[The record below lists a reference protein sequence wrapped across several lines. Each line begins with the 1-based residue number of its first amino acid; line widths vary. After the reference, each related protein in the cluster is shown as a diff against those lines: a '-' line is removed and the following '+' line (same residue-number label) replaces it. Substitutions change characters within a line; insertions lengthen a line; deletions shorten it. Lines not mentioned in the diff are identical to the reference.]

1 MVSLSSSVSVF
12 SDGSLQVVHP
22 SVIAPPT
29 MQHFRVPH
37 DVERVDWNAKDYR
50 YRGNVD
56 AYKGD
61 LTGGEPRKIYGIDPA
76 TGLPVRILK
85 PFPEV
90 YRLKIDH
97 QTIINCAWQH
107 LWRALNPNLDNGKW
121 STLLG
126 NKLAWTNGTGF
137 PGHWNCIT
145 GEDAGLPLPRFD
157 APRICGGA
165 VVTGR
170 VEGSRL
176 WIDTML
182 VNNPPPPAPDAL
194 SYFGTSVS
202 PDGSVNLIK
211 RFGIDGSYRP
221 VRVPLVTTIAV
232 YLPLA
237 ELHAL
242 ADGPLPDATWLS

>member
-1 MVSLSSSVSVF
+1 MVSLSNSVSVF

-29 MQHFRVPH
+29 YFRCPH
-37 DVERVDWNAKDYR
+37 DIERVDWNAKDYR

-61 LTGGEPRKIYGIDPA
+61 LTGGEPRKIYSGDGVQIMKA
-76 TGLPVRILK
+76 
-85 PFPEV
+85 FPEV
-90 YRLKIDH
+90 FRLKPDH
-97 QTIINCAWQH
+97 HTVLDCYWQGI
-107 LWRALNPNLDNGKW
+107 WRDLNPMLSDGKW

-126 NKLAWTNGTGF
+126 NSLAWTNGTGF
-137 PGHWNCIT
+137 PDHRNCIT
-145 GEDAGLPLPRFD
+145 GEEPDAPFPRFD
-157 APRICGGA
+157 APRACGGA
-165 VVTGR
+165 IFKARKIENGMAWIETLLVTDK
-170 VEGSRL
+170 SRTASEILASRHL
-176 WIDTML
+176 W
-182 VNNPPPPAPDAL
+182 
-194 SYFGTSVS
+194 FWGTSVNPS
-202 PDGSVNLIK
+202 GEIGLI
-211 RFGIDGSYRP
+211 RRLGIDGSYHP